1 MAEYDYNFGKI
12 NPEALWG
19 GPLANRETGM
29 LIKGVDSRNE
39 ENRMYG
45 FSFVIKDNQLIV
57 FAGKFGC
64 LNVPIQ
70 VLSQFISNLMDI
82 EEVYGE
88 R

>member
-1 MAEYDYNFGKI
+1 MAAYDYNFGKI
-12 NPEALWG
+12 NPEAIFG

-29 LIKGVDSRNE
+29 MIKGIDGE
-39 ENRMYG
+39 EEDNYLYG

-64 LNVPIQ
+64 LNIPIQ

-88 R
+88 